1 MSTHNPKFH
10 TIDSDGI
17 IILKSKH
24 LGEVV
29 EVYIDKEK
37 RQFYGIK
44 KDGERIYHN
53 SDCGNDFA
61 QPVMLYK
68 IWYRFEN
75 DTWVA
80 VYQLKATKEDK
91 QMDGFKTARE
101 AWLYREVLISSGI
114 AEK

>member
-10 TIDSDGI
+10 TIDPDGT
-17 IILKSKH
+17 IILHSKH

-37 RQFYGIK
+37 RRFYGIK
-44 KDGERIYHN
+44 KDGERIDDD

-80 VYQLKATKEDK
+80 AYQLKHTKEDK
-91 QMDGFKTARE
+91 QTDGFKTARE
-101 AWLYREVLISSGI
+101 AWLYREALITGGI